1 MQLSNAGT
9 DSDTRITAQQLNRIL
24 TEFAE
29 EIIDISVVEHCE
41 ALEQSE
47 VAERLA
53 HYQHKLSLHGAGGRL
68 AGQQQQ
74 KPVLGD
80 LQEASQQE
88 VELVDRVA
96 ARALQLL
103 ADTTQ
108 LAGSSEDIVV
118 SLGEQEQ

>member
-1 MQLSNAGT
+1 M
-9 DSDTRITAQQLNRIL
+9 
-24 TEFAE
+24 
-29 EIIDISVVEHCE
+29 VEHCE

-53 HYQHKLSLHGAGGRL
+53 HYQHKLSLHGGRL

-74 KPVLGD
+74 NPVLRD

-96 ARALQLL
+96 ARALELL